1 MSGLLSGKVVV
12 VTGGSR
18 GIGRDTCRV
27 LSRNGAKVVVA
38 YAQNAEHAQN
48 VVREVESEGS
58 EGLALAVDVRQFESV
73 DALVKQTVE
82 HFGRIDGYINNAIGG
97 VQDGALE
104 NVSDDDFRNAFDYGC
119 LAVIHSVRATRELFK
134 AQGGG
139 SIVNIVTEIWNMA
152 PAGWS
157 VYMAGKGA
165 MVGISRSLA
174 VELGPEGIRI
184 NMVAPGWMAT
194 DKVDTESAGSKGFA
208 ASLPLRRHGSGEE
221 IGKACVY
228 FVSELSSYVTGSYVP
243 VTGGRI
249 TQMGA

>member
-1 MSGLLSGKVVV
+1 MAGLLDGKVVI

-27 LSRNGAKVVVA
+27 LARHGAKVVVA
-38 YAQNAEHAQN
+38 YAQNGEHAER
-48 VVREVESEGS
+48 VVGEVAAEGS
-58 EGLALAVDVRQFESV
+58 EGLAVQVDVRDFASVES
-73 DALVKQTVE
+73 LVSQTVAR
-82 HFGRIDGYINNAIGG
+82 FGRIDGYVNNAISG

-104 NVSDDDFRNAFDYGC
+104 NVTDDDFRNSFDYGC
-119 LAVIHSVRATRELFK
+119 LAVIHSIRATRELFK
-134 AQGGG
+134 AQGSG
-139 SIVNIVTEIWNMA
+139 SVVNIVTEIWNMA
-152 PAGWS
+152 PANWS

-165 MVGISRSLA
+165 MVGLSRSLA

-194 DKVDTESAGSKGFA
+194 DKVDTASAGSQGFA
-208 ASLPLRRHGSGEE
+208 ASLPLRVHGSGEE

-228 FVSELSSYVTGSYVP
+228 FISDLSSYVTGAYVP

>member
-1 MSGLLSGKVVV
+1 
-12 VTGGSR
+12 
-18 GIGRDTCRV
+18 V
-27 LSRNGAKVVVA
+27 LARNGAKVVVA

-48 VVREVESEGS
+48 VVREVEAEGS
-58 EGLALAVDVRQFESV
+58 EGLAVAVDVRQFESV

-194 DKVDTESAGSKGFA
+194 DKVDAESAGSKGFA